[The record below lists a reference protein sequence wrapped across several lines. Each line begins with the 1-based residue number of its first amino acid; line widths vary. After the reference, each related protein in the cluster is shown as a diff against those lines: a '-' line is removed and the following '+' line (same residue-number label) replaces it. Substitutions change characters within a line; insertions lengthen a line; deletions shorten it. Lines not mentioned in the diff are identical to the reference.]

1 MRACAGGAVVRL
13 ALVVVAMCVRVLMCV
28 CVWMCW
34 HARGWIKQHVHAH
47 VGREEDNVVCGKA
60 ARIRCVCVPHGG
72 ERKSERARGHRRA
85 LEGERGEARFVLV
98 ERQFFFPFLSF
109 LRKKRG
115 SGRESRQFI
124 AGTVPKVCSLPTDNI
139 TGHLRPRD
147 HV

>member
-34 HARGWIKQHVHAH
+34 HARAWIKQHVHAH

-85 LEGERGEARFVLV
+85 LEGERVGRRGLCWWRGGVNVRGAGGGEIVQSATH
-98 ERQFFFPFLSF
+98 
-109 LRKKRG
+109 KRG
-115 SGRESRQFI
+115 R
-124 AGTVPKVCSLPTDNI
+124 PKRKS
-139 TGHLRPRD
+139 
-147 HV
+147 